1 MIVDHNHIKGK
12 SRLLAQ
18 SRIYG
23 VTNGPDTITDRYDDR
38 CFKLKSFSVQVY
50 CPGRRSY
57 IGIDFFQMLDT
68 NFLHFD
74 LYFPIFRI
82 YVVEL
87 FFSAFPSICFYFCV
101 KELIDMDDLK

>member
-1 MIVDHNHIKGK
+1 
-12 SRLLAQ
+12 
-18 SRIYG
+18 
-23 VTNGPDTITDRYDDR
+23 
-38 CFKLKSFSVQVY
+38 
-50 CPGRRSY
+50 
-57 IGIDFFQMLDT
+57 MLDT

-87 FFSAFPSICFYFCV
+87 FFSAFPGICFYFCV